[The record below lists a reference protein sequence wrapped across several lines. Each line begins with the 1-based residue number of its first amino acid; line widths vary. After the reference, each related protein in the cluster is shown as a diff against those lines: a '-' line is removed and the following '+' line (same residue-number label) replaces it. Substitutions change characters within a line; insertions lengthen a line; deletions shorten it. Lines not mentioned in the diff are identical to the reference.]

1 MPRLHLRHQ
10 RAGDV
15 LHRERAALLGHHRV
29 EEDLEEEIA
38 QLVAQRRIVA
48 LTDRVVDFVRLL
60 DQIRAERAVRLHP
73 VPFAACPQIPHQGQ
87 RVVHRPLHRFSVRR
101 WLLRM
106 CE

>member
-1 MPRLHLRHQ
+1 
-10 RAGDV
+10 
-15 LHRERAALLGHHRV
+15 V
-29 EEDLEEEIA
+29 EQDLKEQIA
-38 QLVAQRRIVA
+38 QLVAQRRVVTLA
-48 LTDRVVDFVRLL
+48 DRLVDLVRLL
-60 DQIRAERAVRLHP
+60 DQIRAELAVRLHP